1 MCSEPGLSD
10 FPEDSMASSAL
21 HTHGA
26 LHHKRDGEPSLLNI
40 AFTLLFL
47 APDPLAAILAHIPSL
62 NQL

>member
-21 HTHGA
+21 HTHDA
-26 LHHKRDGEPSLLNI
+26 LHHKRDGEQGI